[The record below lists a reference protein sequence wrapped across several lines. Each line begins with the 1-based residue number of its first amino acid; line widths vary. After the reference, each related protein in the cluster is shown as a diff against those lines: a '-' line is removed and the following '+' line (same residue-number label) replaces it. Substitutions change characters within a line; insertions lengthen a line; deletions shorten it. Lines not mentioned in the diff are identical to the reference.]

1 MAYPVNIV
9 PWLRLPLASAV
20 PDVVTAERTMFLLP
34 QTSAPV
40 GEPFKSVYV
49 PLAAARNRNLY
60 VVSDAY

>member
-9 PWLRLPLASAV
+9 PWLMLPLASAV
-20 PDVVTAERTMFLLP
+20 PEDDTTERTMFLLP
-34 QTSAPV
+34 QINWPA

-49 PLAAARNRNLY
+49 PLSAARNRNLY